1 MPICFRGE
9 SSIYSMLLNVFEAG
23 HASSVGLAYRLV
35 SRRLRFR
42 ASRRAHS
49 HPAGDV
55 TRISVMPRKVTV
67 KIGDAENWC
76 RGCRDK
82 NR

>member
-1 MPICFRGE
+1 MRR
-9 SSIYSMLLNVFEAG
+9 SSTACALDLSKSVQSSDFLLSEP
-23 HASSVGLAYRLV
+23 L
-35 SRRLRFR
+35 
-42 ASRRAHS
+42 

-55 TRISVMPRKVTV
+55 TRVSVMPRKVTM
-67 KIGDAENWC
+67 KIGDAENRC